1 MMATHSAAKWKLVY
15 MLAQTYALDMLEAV
29 SKKPMRFTDL
39 ESHSP
44 NERTRSQRLKDLEDA
59 GLITTISLKINK
71 RYFVHY
77 TATNKGRQV
86 LQKARELADMA

>member
-1 MMATHSAAKWKLVY
+1 MAHSSARWKLVY

-29 SKKPMRFTDL
+29 SKKPLRFTDL
-39 ESHSP
+39 ENQSP
-44 NERTRSQRLKDLEDA
+44 NERTRSQRLKDLEGA
-59 GLITTISLKINK
+59 GLITTTSLKINR

-86 LQKARELADMA
+86 LQKAKELAEMS